1 MPRKKGQRGEAIL
14 KALAEMLESER
25 GQRITTASLAAKI
38 GVSEAA
44 LYRHYPS
51 KAKIFEELIIFAE
64 ETLFSL
70 AGQISRSEASCKE
83 QVKHI
88 LTGILVFSERNPGI
102 SRLLSGEALSGEDKR
117 LRLRVCQ
124 LFDRLET
131 QLKQIIRKAEHEE
144 HLRPTIPL
152 VNCANL
158 FMAVIEG
165 KVAQYVRSDFGNL
178 PTSGWDFQ
186 CAILIEHAF
195 TEKSHEA

>member
-14 KALAEMLESER
+14 QALAEMLESER

-64 ETLFSL
+64 ETIFGL
-70 AGQISRSEASCKE
+70 AGQVSRSNARCEE
-83 QVKHI
+83 QVKNI
-88 LTGILVFSERNPGI
+88 LTGVLVFFERNPGI
-102 SRLLSGEALSGEDKR
+102 SALLSGEALSGEDKR

-131 QLKQIIRKAEHEE
+131 QLKQIMRKAEHEE
-144 HLRPTIPL
+144 HFRLKIPL
-152 VNCANL
+152 TSCANL

-165 KVAQYVRSDFGNL
+165 RLAQYVRSDFDKL
-178 PTSGWDFQ
+178 PSDGWDLQWGF
-186 CAILIEHAF
+186 LIGHAF
-195 TEKSHEA
+195 L